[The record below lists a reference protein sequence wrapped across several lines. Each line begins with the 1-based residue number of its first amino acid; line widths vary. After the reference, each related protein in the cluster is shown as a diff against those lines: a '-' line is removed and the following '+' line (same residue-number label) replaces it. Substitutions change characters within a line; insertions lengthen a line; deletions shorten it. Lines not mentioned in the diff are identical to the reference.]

1 MTTKEF
7 SAALGNI
14 DAHYIDEA
22 AAYAPTQ
29 KRRHWIKWSALAACL
44 TLILAGGIWGK
55 WLHAPDVSEL
65 GDSIASYFI
74 ITAHAE
80 NGESTELGVASSCF
94 NSSSGKNNIFGVD
107 MPLFHFDVKPSD
119 LNSDEAV
126 YERFDISISYNGT
139 VVTGKDEHIFVAYIF
154 YRGTSQTGGYSIIGW
169 FTEPTDVVITITDK
183 ESQMVAEEITVN
195 VTYLPDRQEY
205 ELTVVDWMTQSSEQ
219 PKKEN
224 LPEDSES

>member
-1 MTTKEF
+1 MTTRDF
-7 SAALGNI
+7 SAALGDI
-14 DAHYIDEA
+14 DARYIDEA
-22 AAYAPTQ
+22 AAYAPT
-29 KRRHWIKWSALAACL
+29 KKHRPWIKWSALAAGL
-44 TLILAGGIWGK
+44 ALILAGGIWGK
-55 WLHAPDVSEL
+55 WLHAPAVSEL

-80 NGESTELGVASSCF
+80 NGESTELGFASSCF

-119 LNSDEAV
+119 LKSDEAV
-126 YERFDISISYNGT
+126 YERFDISISYNGIA
-139 VVTGKDEHIFVAYIF
+139 VTGKDEHIFVAYIF

-183 ESQMVAEEITVN
+183 ESQAVVEEITVN

-205 ELTVVDWMTQSSEQ
+205 ELTIVDWMTQSSAQTEHE
-219 PKKEN
+219 KA
-224 LPEDSES
+224 LDGGAS